1 MKTTFNKYIIM
12 AFAAL
17 LSLTANAAEPD
28 WSCDANDYEY
38 DMTVFAA
45 LSINGQT
52 VAPSEYTLAAFCGEE
67 CRGVA
72 TVASNYG
79 NDYYYLRVRSNVKS
93 GETITFRAYNKT
105 AEEEVK
111 QHWLLTS
118 LPFTADERT
127 GFPSTPFEVTF
138 QVPTYAV
145 SVATSPY
152 GTIEGAGE
160 YVEGAEATFTAVPNN
175 GYKFVS
181 WYNGSTENPLIIQ
194 IIGNMEVSATFAPE
208 IYTVTYMIDQKVIRI
223 DEVEYGSALPTE
235 PTAPEKEGY
244 TFAGWDEHP
253 ATMPASNLT
262 INGSYTVNSYKLT
275 YMIGE
280 TVISE
285 SDVEYG
291 VPLTAIKA
299 PTKEGHTF
307 DGWSGLPETMPA
319 HDVTVTGSYTVNT
332 YTLTFKIDD
341 DVISETMVA
350 YGSEIVEPTAP
361 EKEGHTFAGWDEHPA
376 TMPASDLTIS
386 GSYTVNSYKL
396 TYMIGETVLS
406 ESNVEYGT
414 TLTAI
419 DAPTKEGH
427 SFDGWSGLPETMP
440 AHDVTVTGSY
450 TVNTYTLTFKIGD
463 DVISE
468 MTVAYGSEIVEPTA
482 PEKEGHTFAGWEEHP
497 TTMPAKNLTING
509 NYSVNIYTVTYKIDE
524 DTIRVDSVEFGAV
537 LPEAPNAPVIEG
549 YDFEGW
555 FDIPETMPAK
565 DIVIVGKYA
574 TSTGIFS
581 ISSDS
586 VVDVFDIQGHLVK
599 KDVVFNRIT
608 EYLPKGIYIINKRKV
623 LIK

>member
-1 MKTTFNKYIIM
+1 M

-72 TVASNYG
+72 TVVSSNG

-105 AEEEVK
+105 ADEEVK

-118 LPFTADERT
+118 LPFTANERT
-127 GFPSTPFEVTF
+127 GFPSTPFVVTF
-138 QVPTYAV
+138 QVPTYTV

-160 YVEGAEATFTAVPNN
+160 YEEGAEATFTAVPNN

-194 IIGNMEVSATFAPE
+194 VLDNMEVSATFAPKT
-208 IYTVTYMIDQKVIRI
+208 YTVTYMIDQEVIRI
-223 DEVEYGSALPTE
+223 DEVEYAS
-235 PTAPEKEGY
+235 EKEGH
-244 TFAGWDEHP
+244 TFAGWEEHP
-253 ATMPASNLT
+253 AIMPANNLT

-291 VPLTAIKA
+291 APLTAIEA
-299 PTKEGHTF
+299 PTKEGYTF
-307 DGWSGLPETMPA
+307 DGWTGLPEMMPA
-319 HDVTVTGSYTVNT
+319 HDVTVTGSYTVNS
-332 YTLTFKIDD
+332 YTLTFKIGE
-341 DVISETMVA
+341 DVISETSVA

-361 EKEGHTFAGWDEHPA
+361 EKDGHTFAGWDEHPA
-376 TMPASDLTIS
+376 TMPASDL
-386 GSYTVNSYKL
+386 
-396 TYMIGETVLS
+396 
-406 ESNVEYGT
+406 
-414 TLTAI
+414 
-419 DAPTKEGH
+419 P
-427 SFDGWSGLPETMP
+427 
-440 AHDVTVTGSY
+440 
-450 TVNTYTLTFKIGD
+450 
-463 DVISE
+463 
-468 MTVAYGSEIVEPTA
+468 
-482 PEKEGHTFAGWEEHP
+482 
-497 TTMPAKNLTING
+497 ING

-524 DTIRVDSVEFGAV
+524 DTIRVDYVEFGAV
-537 LPEAPNAPVIEG
+537 LPEAPNAPEKPG